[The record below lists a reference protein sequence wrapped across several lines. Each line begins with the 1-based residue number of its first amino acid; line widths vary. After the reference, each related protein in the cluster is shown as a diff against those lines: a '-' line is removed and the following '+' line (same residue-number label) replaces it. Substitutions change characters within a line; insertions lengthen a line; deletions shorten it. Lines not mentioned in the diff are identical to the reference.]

1 MMLFRHLNQSANRI
15 NKVIE
20 GGKGENQLVRVFS
33 QIALFQLV
41 NVENVVAGVR
51 DGRTEPVV
59 DRGDANEPVE
69 WNLQL

>member
-1 MMLFRHLNQSANRI
+1 MLCRHLNQSANRI
-15 NKVIE
+15 NKVVE
-20 GGKGENQLVRVFS
+20 GSKGENQLVRAFS
-33 QIALFQLV
+33 QIALLQLV

-51 DGRTEPVV
+51 DGCTEPVV

>member
-1 MMLFRHLNQSANRI
+1 MLCRHLNQSANRI
-15 NKVIE
+15 NKVVE
-20 GGKGENQLVRVFS
+20 GSKGENQLVRVIS
-33 QIALFQLV
+33 QIALLQLV

-51 DGRTEPVV
+51 DGCTEPVV

>member
-1 MMLFRHLNQSANRI
+1 MV
-15 NKVIE
+15 K

-33 QIALFQLV
+33 QIALLQLV

-51 DGRTEPVV
+51 DGCTEPVV
-59 DRGDANEPVE
+59 DRGDAKEPVE

>member
-1 MMLFRHLNQSANRI
+1 M
-15 NKVIE
+15 VE

-33 QIALFQLV
+33 QLALLQLV